1 MPGAEERI
9 RRLLRAGE
17 AVTRPALAR
26 RAGVSTVMAGR
37 IMARLVARGEA
48 EETGRVPSGG
58 GRPVMQYRVAANYG
72 RLAHFRV
79 ERAGHVLRGG
89 VVLTD
94 MRGEPLQRSREMSFA
109 MLQAESLDD
118 WLDANAR
125 RGGGA
130 PLRGITLSLPET
142 LPPCGLEEHLHQ
154 RYGCPVRRINAAL
167 ALAMLETRDDTL
179 VLYLPRGGAPQGAR
193 RRRGG
198 TTPCGQLHLLPTQV
212 PWEDMDYADTT
223 LVVETVSR
231 LVMLLTCTLSPRR
244 VALYADFWSPKLTS
258 RIRYNCSAKL
268 ERCPTPPSLHFRPLP
283 QEGMEA
289 ILARTAAR

>member
-1 MPGAEERI
+1 MPNAEERI

-17 AVTRPALAR
+17 AVTRLALAR
-26 RAGVSTVMAGR
+26 AAGVSVVMAGR
-37 IMARLVARGEA
+37 IVARLVACGEV
-48 EETGRVPSGG
+48 EEAGRVPSGG
-58 GRPVMQYRVAANYG
+58 GRPVMQYRVAAGYG

-89 VVLTD
+89 AVVTD
-94 MRGEPLQRSREMSFA
+94 MRGEPLHRSREMSFA
-109 MLQAESLDD
+109 MLHAESLDD

-125 RGGGA
+125 RGGA

-142 LPPCGLEEHLHQ
+142 LPPCGLEEHLAH

-167 ALAMLETRDDTL
+167 ALAMRETRDDTL
-179 VLYLPRGGAPQGAR
+179 VLYLPRGGVPQGAHR
-193 RRRGG
+193 CRGG
-198 TTPCGQLHLLPTQV
+198 IVPCGQLHLLPVQV
-212 PWEDMDYADTT
+212 PWEEMDYADAT

-244 VALYADFWSPKLTS
+244 VALYADFWSGKLTT

-268 ERCPTPPSLHFRPLP
+268 ERCPNPPSLHFRPLP
-283 QEGMEA
+283 EEGMEA